1 MKNKYIYFHQNL
13 FYICGRNMRKGLFFS
28 ARLLP
33 MRNLKSGLPK
43 GNILD
48 ITVLLAPIL
57 FIKVGF
63 LHCQNFYSLIS
74 V

>member
-1 MKNKYIYFHQNL
+1 
-13 FYICGRNMRKGLFFS
+13 MRKGLFFS

-48 ITVLLAPIL
+48 ITVLLALIL
-57 FIKVGF
+57 FIKVGV